1 MDSAAP
7 KAPLD
12 CSQRKEVRQKSIV
25 LIETS
30 ASILKVKITWKLLC
44 SHIVF

>member
-7 KAPLD
+7 KVLVD

-30 ASILKVKITWKLLC
+30 ASVLEVKIT
-44 SHIVF
+44 